1 MGVGAVSL
9 GSGQSRFQLTVSS
22 NAFEVDSQI
31 TDNGLVYGLGK
42 IGNGTLILSNYNS
55 FSGGMQLGAGT
66 LDINSDGA
74 VGSGP
79 FTVTGGS
86 FDNGSG
92 APLTLSSPSRITLN
106 GSSTFV
112 GSSDLDLG
120 SRAHQR
126 ILTDGMTLT
135 VNSNTR
141 FQPKVRSPA
150 ATGPS
155 SKNGAGALT
164 AIGGPAGNGQQR
176 SWPGHQCG
184 HGQFEQGFFDE
195 CH

>member
-9 GSGQSRFQLTVSS
+9 GSGLVQLMVSS
-22 NAFEVDSQI
+22 NAFEVDGQI

-66 LDINSDGA
+66 LDINIDGA

-92 APLTLSSPSRITLN
+92 APLTLSSPSR
-106 GSSTFV
+106 G
-112 GSSDLDLG
+112 
-120 SRAHQR
+120 R
-126 ILTDGMTLT
+126 
-135 VNSNTR
+135 
-141 FQPKVRSPA
+141 
-150 ATGPS
+150 
-155 SKNGAGALT
+155 
-164 AIGGPAGNGQQR
+164 
-176 SWPGHQCG
+176 
-184 HGQFEQGFFDE
+184 
-195 CH
+195 